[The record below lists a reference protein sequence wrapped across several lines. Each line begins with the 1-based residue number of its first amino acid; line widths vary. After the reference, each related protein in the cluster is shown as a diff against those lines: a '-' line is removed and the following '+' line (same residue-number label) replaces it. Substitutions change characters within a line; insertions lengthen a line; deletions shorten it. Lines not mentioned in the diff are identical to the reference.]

1 MPTRVTTS
9 IETFLIKYKRI
20 YERECSYRNEH
31 SLCFYSSL
39 PYEENELPV
48 ITPSTAVAI
57 VITIFRIVLH
67 LELGILLIFVPPLR
81 CNKSTS
87 MQ

>member
-1 MPTRVTTS
+1 MCLLTHP
-9 IETFLIKYKRI
+9 FLVFALL
-20 YERECSYRNEH
+20 SVA
-31 SLCFYSSL
+31 LL

-81 CNKSTS
+81 CN
-87 MQ
+87 